1 MLYTVWCNAPNS
13 TTNREPTMRLILC
26 LLQIAMLAAGFSS
39 NRADAMV
46 GAAVFSVLCVVIV
59 ISSAR
64 QARGVSTRQ
73 LKTNRSHP

>member
-1 MLYTVWCNAPNS
+1 
-13 TTNREPTMRLILC
+13 MRLILF
-26 LLQIAMLAAGFSS
+26 LMQIAMLAAGFSS

-64 QARGVSTRQ
+64 QARGASTSQ
-73 LKTNRSHP
+73 LKTSRGRQ